1 VKILELPLDSP
12 DYPDC
17 LRHISSAPK
26 KLFYIGSLIPL
37 LSQPRLAVIG
47 TRKVSP
53 YGKAVTSQLTRS
65 AAEQGIVI
73 VSGLALGVDGLAH
86 QATLEAGGKTIAVLA
101 NGLDQIYPA
110 THRQLAEQ
118 ILRQG
123 GAIVSEYPVG
133 TPPLRQHFI
142 ARNRIVSGLSDGV
155 LITEAADKSGTL
167 HTANFALEQGRTV
180 MAVPGNI
187 TSGLSSGTNN
197 LIKTGATP
205 ITCGEDIL
213 IALGLEPKTI
223 ASEQLAANAEEA
235 AILDAL
241 MRGISDGSEL
251 LEVSGLAPQIFNQT
265 LTMLEITGKI
275 RPLGAGHWALY
286 N

>member
-1 VKILELPLDSP
+1 
-12 DYPDC
+12 
-17 LRHISSAPK
+17 
-26 KLFYIGSLIPL
+26 
-37 LSQPRLAVIG
+37 
-47 TRKVSP
+47 
-53 YGKAVTSQLTRS
+53 
-65 AAEQGIVI
+65 
-73 VSGLALGVDGLAH
+73 
-86 QATLEAGGKTIAVLA
+86 
-101 NGLDQIYPA
+101 
-110 THRQLAEQ
+110 
-118 ILRQG
+118 
-123 GAIVSEYPVG
+123 
-133 TPPLRQHFI
+133 
-142 ARNRIVSGLSDGV
+142 VSGLSDGV